1 MVSPVQIILN
11 QTNFEEVRD
20 KQGGG
25 SKRDFFAFRDAEFR
39 QHKVNILDQM
49 NAIGG
54 VLASQS
60 QGNIGVI
67 KVILRREAWAKS
79 HRPTNTLFRNGRIP
93 LIGGADLGEML
104 FEATP
109 HSIDAVAQ
117 AIARAE
123 TSTKLKLNANTQK
136 EVPNPSSFKSELGA
150 ISRVELYGAPDR
162 RDFSVE
168 EAITWLSNPL
178 TGSGYLIE
186 LFESPIPRTEW
197 DRLPENRQQLH
208 RTFREG
214 LSSFKAG
221 LDVHRLTNTE
231 REQPQFA
238 FRLERSDAPSKLLLT
253 DSRRLE
259 RSRVR
264 ELAPFDPD
272 VIKHQK
278 LLNFLEN
285 HPLVRRIELP
295 PIITRT
301 ATGLSNVRSAP
312 SSLEL
317 PTRQVERSHP
327 IMGIVDGGVAPVLND
342 WVQARWDILADEHMD
357 LNHGTF
363 IGGLAVAGNTLN
375 GEEVCAEPDGIEL
388 VDIAV
393 FPDESSPDAFQSY
406 YPSGLPDFFDE
417 VDQAIG
423 EYNSQFGAR
432 VYNFSL
438 NVQHSATPNRYGP
451 FAMRL
456 DSIAETN
463 DCIFFISAGNTA
475 PQNVRAEW
483 SSDPTQALVD
493 LAAAREDSLLMPGE
507 SVRNI
512 AVAAVNPPDVSTSV
526 AHAPA
531 NYSRRG
537 PGLRAGVK
545 PDIAHVGGTG
555 TPCPQSGHGL
565 YSILPN
571 GNICDGCGTSYAAP
585 LAAKTAAILDHSIEG
600 DVSRETLHALLLHNA
615 ALPESLKNKTLR
627 PVAKDLVGF
636 GIPPSAQQIL
646 GGTDN
651 EITLVFAS
659 RLQRDQQIEFGF
671 SWPESL
677 SLEGGKCKGHAKLT
691 LVSTPPLDS
700 RFGSE
705 FVRVNLN
712 ATLQQEDFD
721 RDGKAGWKGRLEPV
735 YLPDEAERRRMEAE
749 RIEHDL
755 KWSPVKVFEK
765 HMPRG
770 VGKSTNWRLFVEY
783 LTRSGEDMPINGIPF
798 TAILTI
804 SDANGEAR
812 VFDEM
817 RRSLQATG
825 VQISDIQTAARV
837 TPRI

>member
-1 MVSPVQIILN
+1 MASPVQIILN
-11 QTNFEEVRD
+11 HNNFEEIRD

-25 SKRDFFAFRDAEFR
+25 SKRDFFAFRDADFI
-39 QHKVNILDQM
+39 QHKTNVLDQM
-49 NAIGG
+49 NAIGV
-54 VLASQS
+54 VLSTQTFGS
-60 QGNIGVI
+60 TGVI

-79 HRPTNTLFRNGRIP
+79 HRPTNVLFKSGRIP
-93 LIGGADLGEML
+93 LVGGADLGEML
-104 FEATP
+104 FEANP
-109 HSIDAVAQ
+109 HSLRAVSE

-123 TSTKLKLNANTQK
+123 TTTRTKFDERSQK
-136 EVPNPSSFKSELGA
+136 DVPDPSSFKKELGA
-150 ISRVELYGAPDR
+150 ISRVELYGPSDR
-162 RDFSVE
+162 RDFSAD
-168 EAITWLSNPL
+168 EAVAWLSNPL
-178 TGSGYLIE
+178 TGSSYMVE
-186 LFESPIPRTEW
+186 LFEPPVPRAEW
-197 DRLPENRQQLH
+197 DLLPQGRRQLH

-214 LSSFKAG
+214 LVNFEAG
-221 LDVHRLTNTE
+221 LDVRRLTNSE

-238 FRLERSDAPSKLLLT
+238 FRVEKSDAPPRVLLT
-253 DSRRLE
+253 DARSLE
-259 RSRVR
+259 RSRTR
-264 ELAPFDPD
+264 EIASFDPS
-272 VIKHQK
+272 VQRHQK
-278 LLNFLEN
+278 LLEFLET

-301 ATGLSNVRSAP
+301 NTGATNLRSAP
-312 SSLEL
+312 SSFEL
-317 PTRQVERSHP
+317 PTRQTERSHP

-357 LNHGTF
+357 LRHGTF
-363 IGGLAVAGNTLN
+363 IGGLVVAGNALN
-375 GEEVCAEPDGIEL
+375 GRDVCAEPDGIEL
-388 VDIAV
+388 LDVAV
-393 FPDESSPDAFQSY
+393 FPNETSPDAFQSY

-417 VDQAIG
+417 IDQAVN
-423 EYNSQFGAR
+423 EYNSQYGAR
-432 VYNFSL
+432 IFNFSL
-438 NVQHSATPNRYGP
+438 NVQHPATPNRYGP
-451 FAMRL
+451 FAIRL
-456 DSIAETN
+456 DSIAEAN
-463 DCIFFISAGNTA
+463 DCIFFVSAGNTA
-475 PQNVRAEW
+475 PQNMRAEW

-493 LAAAREDSLLMPGE
+493 LAAARDDSLLMPGE
-507 SVRNI
+507 SVRNV
-512 AVAAVNPPDVSTSV
+512 AVAAVNPPDVSTSI
-526 AHAPA
+526 ANAPA

-545 PDIAHVGGTG
+545 PDIAHIGGTG
-555 TPCPQSGHGL
+555 TPCAQSGHGL

-615 ALPESLKNKTLR
+615 RLPEPLKFTTLK

-636 GIPPSAQQIL
+636 GIPPSASEIL
-646 GGTDN
+646 RGDDN

-659 RLQRDQQIEFGF
+659 RLQRDQQVEFGF
-671 SWPESL
+671 SWPDSL
-677 SLEGGKCKGHAKLT
+677 SLPGGKCKGHAKLT

-721 RDGKAGWKGRLEPV
+721 RDGRAGWKGRLEPI
-735 YLPDEAERRRMEAE
+735 YLPDDAERHRIEAE

-765 HMPRG
+765 RMPRG

-783 LTRSGEDMPINGIPF
+783 LTRSGEEMPTGGVPF

-804 SDANGEAR
+804 SDPIGDAT

-817 RRSLQATG
+817 RRSLQAAG

-837 TPRI
+837 TPRV